1 MAFIVIITIIIMPK
15 RPKYEFRETQTGTV
29 FIFNH
34 FNEFSHNKFIFDIH
48 KKLIKQYL
56 MNR

>member
-48 KKLIKQYL
+48 KK
-56 MNR
+56 